1 MTRTRRGLA
10 ATVALLTLGGGV
22 VAQSAAAAAPAA
34 TTWHPTATQP
44 LSLKG
49 ASLLGATAPT
59 TVLHLDVPL
68 AQRNAA
74 QAASALKAMYT
85 PGSATYRH
93 FLTPAQY
100 AASYA
105 PTAAQINTV
114 TSYLRGA
121 GLTNVAV
128 ATNKQLVTADATVAT
143 ASKAFNTGFSNY
155 RFNGKTI
162 YTNAAVASVPTA
174 LGRLVSSVVGL
185 SDLALPTP
193 HPAAAKKAAAGTPAL
208 DGITPK
214 DFQTTYNAT
223 GTPTGAKT
231 TIALFTEG
239 DQTQTFKDLRTA
251 EAKNGLPKVGF
262 TEFKVGPQS
271 TDTAGTD
278 EWDLDTQTST
288 AMAQTV
294 QHLDVYN
301 VGSLVDSQIL
311 LAMNRFVADNKAR
324 SMSASIGG
332 CDIPPYLDGSLV
344 ASDVVLQEGAMQ
356 GQTLFA
362 SSGDN
367 GDGCAFVAA
376 TGVPSG
382 FPGTNW
388 PSSGEFTTAVGG
400 TSLISDASGNRVAE
414 PAWIGSGGGIS
425 EVATPGWW
433 TQDSDP
439 AFDAEDVS
447 GGRAVPDIS
456 LDADP
461 DTTAALIYVNGA
473 VEGVG
478 GTSLSAPLMNGVW
491 SRAESAD
498 GNKLGLASIDFYRL
512 YDKVNPSVGS
522 TAAVKGFTDIVGG
535 TNGLYVATPGYDEV
549 TGIGAP
555 DVTALVTALK

>member
-1 MTRTRRGLA
+1 MTRTHRGLA

-22 VAQSAAAAAPAA
+22 VAQSAAGAAPAI
-34 TTWHPTATQP
+34 TWHATSTRP
-44 LSLKG
+44 LTSLKG
-49 ASLLGATAPT
+49 ASLLGATAPS
-59 TVLHLDVPL
+59 TVLHLDVAL
-68 AQRNAA
+68 AQRNAT

-105 PTAAQINTV
+105 PTAAQVSTV

-128 ATNKQLVTADATVAT
+128 ATNQQLVTADATVAT
-143 ASKAFNTGFSNY
+143 ASKAFNTPISNL
-155 RFNGKTI
+155 RFNGKTFH
-162 YTNAAVASVPTA
+162 TNTAVASVPSA
-174 LGRLVSSVVGL
+174 LGGLVRSVVGL
-185 SDLALPTP
+185 SNLPLPTP
-193 HPAAAKKAAAGTPAL
+193 HPSASKQAGSINL

-214 DFQTTYNAT
+214 AFQRTYDAT
-223 GTPTGAKT
+223 GTATGSNT

-239 DQTQTFKDLRTA
+239 DQTQTFKDLRLA
-251 EAKNGLPKVGF
+251 ETKNGLPKVGV

-278 EWDLDTQTST
+278 EWDLDTQSST

-294 QHLDVYN
+294 RHLDLYN

-311 LAMNRFVADNKAR
+311 LAMNRFVSDNLAR

-344 ASDVVLQEGAMQ
+344 ASDLIMQEGAMQ

-376 TGVPSG
+376 TGVPSS

-400 TSLISDASGNRVAE
+400 TSLVSDASGNRIAE

-439 AFDAEDVS
+439 AFDAELIS

-461 DTTAALIYVNGA
+461 NTTAALIYVNGA

-478 GTSLSAPLMNGVW
+478 GTSLSAPLMNGAW
-491 SRAESAD
+491 SRLESAH
-498 GNKLGLASIDFYRL
+498 GNHLGMAAIDLYRL

-535 TNGLYVATPGYDEV
+535 SNGLYVATPGYDEV

-555 DVTALVTALK
+555 DVKALVAALK